1 MPGIKNY
8 STEISVAK
16 TTGEIIGHLSRR
28 GVRAISTLYDEE
40 GRPEGIGFEMQTE
53 YGRRYFELPV
63 RTEGVFQAMKT
74 NTTVPA
80 KYRTREQAERVAWRI
95 AQDWLEAQSALID
108 AGLATLDEVMLPYL
122 VTGDGGQTMY
132 QVYRGRQLELVS
144 GKDGQ

>member
-28 GVRAISTLYDEE
+28 GVRSISTLYDDE
-40 GRPEGIGFEMQTE
+40 GNPEGIGFEMQTD
-53 YGRRYFELPV
+53 YGRRFFELPV
-63 RTEGVFQAMKT
+63 RTDGVFQAMKS

-80 KYRTREQAERVAWRI
+80 KYRTREQAERTAWRI

-108 AGLATLDEVMLPYL
+108 AGLATLDEVMFPYM
-122 VTGDGGQTMY
+122 VGGKDNQSMY
-132 QVYRGRQLELVS
+132 QLFRHNQLELTAE
-144 GKDGQ
+144 